1 MSDYKSIKA
10 QIAKLEK
17 QAEEL
22 RKKEIKGVIQNIQ
35 RLIHEY
41 GLTAQD
47 LGFKNIAPAKK
58 GKTGSVPSAKY
69 RDPVSGKT
77 WTGRGKPPLWIAE
90 AVKAGKK
97 DDYLIDKP
105 QAPVAKPAAPAKQKT
120 VNAIKTKAKAP
131 IKKAAKKV
139 ASETVMPPVAEPM
152 PAG

>member
-22 RKKEIKGVIQNIQ
+22 RKKEIKGVILKIQ
-35 RLIHEY
+35 GHIQEY

-47 LGFKNIAPAKK
+47 LGFKTVAPAKK
-58 GKTGSVPSAKY
+58 LKTGSVLAAKY
-69 RDPVSGKT
+69 RDPLSGKT

-90 AVKAGKK
+90 AFKAGKK

-105 QAPVAKPAAPAKQKT
+105 EAPAAKSTTPSKQKT
-120 VNAIKTKAKAP
+120 ASPSKAKVP
-131 IKKAAKKV
+131 VKKSPKKV
-139 ASETVMPPVAEPM
+139 PTDTVTA
-152 PAG
+152 PATESTPAA

>member
-47 LGFKNIAPAKK
+47 LGFKNIALAKK
-58 GKTGSVPSAKY
+58 GKTGSVPLAKY

-77 WTGRGKPPLWIAE
+77 WTGRGKPPLWITE

-97 DDYLIDKP
+97 NDYLIDKP
-105 QAPVAKPAAPAKQKT
+105 QAPAAKPAAPAKQKT
-120 VNAIKTKAKAP
+120 VNETKAKAP
-131 IKKAAKKV
+131 VKKIAKKV
-139 ASETVMPPVAEPM
+139 ASETVMPPVAEPT